1 MHCSYAMNQLLS
13 LLVFPLFLFTSF
25 FFLFPFAFPFSSPSL
40 LPSLPSLFVPPSPPS
55 TPTGAVYYGADNTAI
70 RSGRGE
76 SNQPDSSGNLVE
88 IRNQYQGGQSCAQSG
103 WSQLVCSI
111 TGVLCV
117 LECYLYTQY
126 AQTCIVQL

>member
-1 MHCSYAMNQLLS
+1 MS
-13 LLVFPLFLFTSF
+13 FLFSF
-25 FFLFPFAFPFSSPSL
+25 SPLFPFAFPLLPLLSFPPSPSFV
-40 LPSLPSLFVPPSPPS
+40 LPSLTS

-76 SNQPDSSGNLVE
+76 ANQPDSSGNLVE
-88 IRNQYQGGQSCAQSG
+88 IRNQYQGERSCAHRG
-103 WSQLVCSI
+103 WSQVVHSI

-126 AQTCIVQL
+126 A